1 MVFRCYKCN
10 FFSNGN
16 KYSIANHRRSCKGTK
31 LKNLLSITNH
41 ELEEFNVKPSNASEK
56 IMVSKMKEKTN
67 NSINNFNNNLS
78 HSAPGS
84 FLEDECNDINQ
95 IDHFSPHSP
104 LDNFPNNDLFPGDIE
119 DDSSTALD
127 ENKYIHFQR
136 KILKLRAVTRSTTIG
151 EVINSPLNSGLL
163 NNLKLGH
170 TEPIIPWDQHESSRM
185 KSLGLDGESII
196 SSIKPNSSLYYT
208 LTSRTSNSSSLQGFH
223 QRRVERGSP
232 NPIDVL
238 DIFMYCQKH
247 ILSVNDGNG
256 LLFIIH
262 QLFARHPP
270 MENFFL
276 HKNMKSINSSLTRAV
291 DGLYTSYDIHIP
303 IHSKLTGQDEA
314 ETVQVNRLL
323 NPHGDTNPNL
333 VIATGIG
340 LDVMEIISETLISH
354 DFNDFSFT
362 PNLDIRNGQRCYS
375 TFITADLFKSI
386 FDRVQLIYG
395 EDVYPF
401 CFQWAFDSTPI
412 SGGGCGTKN
421 ITPLNIRSLQFK
433 DHSIFR
439 SITNCTLIGFFPC
452 FTVSNKFYEL
462 YTLLFLYNIIFIIF
476 LLFFILFFC

>member
-95 IDHFSPHSP
+95 IDHFFPHSP

-314 ETVQVNRLL
+314 EEEQ
-323 NPHGDTNPNL
+323 
-333 VIATGIG
+333 
-340 LDVMEIISETLISH
+340 
-354 DFNDFSFT
+354 
-362 PNLDIRNGQRCYS
+362 
-375 TFITADLFKSI
+375 FKL
-386 FDRVQLIYG
+386 DRVQSINCK
-395 EDVYPF
+395 P
-401 CFQWAFDSTPI
+401 WN
-412 SGGGCGTKN
+412 N
-421 ITPLNIRSLQFK
+421 ILFSHLF
-433 DHSIFR
+433 
-439 SITNCTLIGFFPC
+439 GFFNRRGFLPSLLPQNC
-452 FTVSNKFYEL
+452 LGFTFPADRLHTFWKGNLEYTFRFSSVIL
-462 YTLLFLYNIIFIIF
+462 YLTGHTIPQQ
-476 LLFFILFFC
+476 